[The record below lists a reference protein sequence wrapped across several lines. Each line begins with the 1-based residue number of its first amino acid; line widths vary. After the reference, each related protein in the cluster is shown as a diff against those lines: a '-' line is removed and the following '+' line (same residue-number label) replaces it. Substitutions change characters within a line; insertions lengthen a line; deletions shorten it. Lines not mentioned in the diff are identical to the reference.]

1 MEEKQMISGADA
13 TEKLYYQDSHAKEF
27 AAQVLS
33 CEKVKKG
40 YRIVLDRTAFFP
52 EGGGQFG
59 DIGWLYETGEAAHAG
74 EAVCEAERGKSDEAA
89 CAGECGKAGKTAH
102 DTAENRVV
110 ISDTQEKDGVI
121 YHMADRPLPVGAFVH
136 GVLDFE
142 ERFIR
147 MQQHTG
153 EHILSGVVHRLY
165 GYDNVGFHLGA
176 DVTTLDFNGEL
187 TPEQVQKVEEL
198 SNRAV
203 FDNIPVQILYPT
215 KEELK
220 SLDYRSKIDIE
231 GQVRIVSIP
240 GIDICA
246 CCAPHM
252 NTTGEI
258 GLIKILACDHHRGG
272 CRMTM
277 VSGMR
282 ALRDYQRKQKSVT
295 EISVLLSAK
304 PDAVGEAVQHQK
316 EQTQKLREQLNQHQA
331 SYLEQRLQEI
341 TGEEKNVTIFVE
353 DFDNIAVR
361 NFVNAAVLRCSGVC
375 GAFVGTDEG
384 GYRYILGS
392 GSADVRETAKKL
404 NAAFAGK
411 GGGKPEMVQGSLTGT
426 QEEIRRV
433 LEAEA
438 ETL

>member
-1 MEEKQMISGADA
+1 MEEKQMVFGADT
-13 TEKLYYQDSHAKEF
+13 TEKLFYQDSHMKEF
-27 AAQVLS
+27 TAVVVS
-33 CEKVKKG
+33 CAEGKKG
-40 YRIVLDRTAFFP
+40 YQIVLDRTAFFP

-59 DIGWLYETGEAAHAG
+59 DIGWLD
-74 EAVCEAERGKSDEAA
+74 EAV
-89 CAGECGKAGKTAH
+89 
-102 DTAENRVV
+102 V
-110 ISDTQEKDGVI
+110 SDTQEKNGVI
-121 YHMADRPLPVGAFVH
+121 FHTTDRPLAVGTTVE
-136 GVLDFE
+136 GRLDFE
-142 ERFIR
+142 ERFVR

-153 EHILSGVVHRLY
+153 EHILSGIVHSLY

-187 TPEQVQKVEEL
+187 TEEQVHRVEVL
-198 SNRAV
+198 ANQAV

-220 SLDYRSKIDIE
+220 SLEYRSKIEIE

-240 GIDICA
+240 GIDVCA

-252 NTTGEI
+252 DTTGEI
-258 GLIKILACDHHRGG
+258 GLIKILACDKHRGG

-282 ALRDYQRKQKSVT
+282 ALADYQMRQKNVS

-304 PDAVGEAVQHQK
+304 PDSISEAVRHQK
-316 EQTQKLREQLNQHQA
+316 EQLLKLREHLNQLQA
-331 SYLEQRLQEI
+331 TYLSKRLAEI
-341 TGEEKNVTIFVE
+341 TGEEKNVCIFVE

-361 NFVNAAVLRCSGVC
+361 NFVNDAMERCGGLC

-392 GSADVRETAKKL
+392 KSADVRETAKKL
-404 NAAFAGK
+404 NAAFGGK
-411 GGGKPEMVQGSLTGT
+411 GGGKPEMVQGSLTGAR
-426 QEEIRRV
+426 EDILR
-433 LEAEA
+433 LINAE
-438 ETL
+438 